1 MRINTF
7 VTHFADI
14 TDPRQLGKVEH
25 KLFDII
31 LLTISAV
38 ISGAEGWEDIEMFGE
53 ERLDWLRLYGDFDN
67 GIPAHDTIARVI
79 SRIEPKELQSSFIKW
94 MQNCQQLT
102 EGSVIAIDGK
112 TVRRSFDKKQR
123 KAAIHMVSAFSA
135 ANSLVLGQ
143 VKTDAKSNEI
153 TAIPELLQLLEIK
166 GCLVSIDAMGCQRNI
181 ADKIVKKEGDYLL
194 AVKGNQPK
202 LQAAFEK
209 HFPLPKLSQYDGDRF
224 ETKEK
229 AHGRTEHRMY
239 FVADIFEEFVDF
251 SFEWPELKTVGA
263 AVSIRQVGDK
273 PPRAEDIFV
282 RYYISSAELSA
293 KEFGEAVRS
302 HWSIENTL
310 HWVLDVTMREDD
322 SRIRRGDAAENLAGI
337 KHIGLNLLRQETSL
351 KLSVKKKRLKAALN
365 EQYLSKVIEI

>member
-79 SRIEPKELQSSFIKW
+79 SRIEPKQLQSSFIKW

-181 ADKIVKKEGDYLL
+181 ADKIVKKKAITYL
-194 AVKGNQPK
+194 Q
-202 LQAAFEK
+202 
-209 HFPLPKLSQYDGDRF
+209 
-224 ETKEK
+224 
-229 AHGRTEHRMY
+229 
-239 FVADIFEEFVDF
+239 
-251 SFEWPELKTVGA
+251 
-263 AVSIRQVGDK
+263 
-273 PPRAEDIFV
+273 
-282 RYYISSAELSA
+282 
-293 KEFGEAVRS
+293 
-302 HWSIENTL
+302 
-310 HWVLDVTMREDD
+310 
-322 SRIRRGDAAENLAGI
+322 
-337 KHIGLNLLRQETSL
+337 
-351 KLSVKKKRLKAALN
+351 
-365 EQYLSKVIEI
+365 

>member
-67 GIPAHDTIARVI
+67 GIPAHDTIARFI
-79 SRIEPKELQSSFIKW
+79 SRIEPKQLQSSFIKW
-94 MQNCQQLT
+94 MQNYQQLT

-181 ADKIVKKEGDYLL
+181 ADKIVKKKAITY
-194 AVKGNQPK
+194 
-202 LQAAFEK
+202 
-209 HFPLPKLSQYDGDRF
+209 SQ
-224 ETKEK
+224 
-229 AHGRTEHRMY
+229 
-239 FVADIFEEFVDF
+239 
-251 SFEWPELKTVGA
+251 
-263 AVSIRQVGDK
+263 
-273 PPRAEDIFV
+273 
-282 RYYISSAELSA
+282 
-293 KEFGEAVRS
+293 
-302 HWSIENTL
+302 
-310 HWVLDVTMREDD
+310 
-322 SRIRRGDAAENLAGI
+322 
-337 KHIGLNLLRQETSL
+337 
-351 KLSVKKKRLKAALN
+351 
-365 EQYLSKVIEI
+365 